1 MERRST
7 EIDQANQ
14 NGSQVRKVGLPP
26 PVKRG
31 EDMETEIN
39 IIDADKIGSATS
51 PLNLGR
57 TVAVVPSSRIPRA
70 GDVVVVSALTDSATY
85 NMLELPTGRL
95 AKINP
100 GDVLIGVLGRRR
112 ALKGF
117 VGDVP
122 ATVNAGDQ
130 LHLLNMGGVIGS
142 CTGHHSS
149 LSDAIQVEVIGLA
162 SDEHGR
168 VLNIADAALPL
179 RTSLGETAPLV
190 IIAGTCMNSGKTYA
204 ATELIK
210 QATRAGLQ
218 VAAAK
223 LSGIACLRD
232 TLNMADHGATAIASF
247 LDCGLPSTV
256 GATDLAS
263 VAKTIISR
271 LNESS
276 PDLIVIE
283 LGDGLLGGYSVES
296 VFADK
301 ELRGATAGLVFCAT
315 DYVGAWGGIQLLRQR
330 GIEIDAMAGSVT
342 DSQMGEDFIESEF
355 GVPAAN
361 ARRNGARLF
370 KLLEPKVAAFG
381 IRVSSSESVIS
392 QDDNLEKSEVP
403 VGGLR

>member
-1 MERRST
+1 
-7 EIDQANQ
+7 
-14 NGSQVRKVGLPP
+14 
-26 PVKRG
+26 
-31 EDMETEIN
+31 METEIQ
-39 IIDADKIGSATS
+39 IVDADKIGSASS

-57 TVAVVPSSRIPRA
+57 AVAGVGASDAPRA
-70 GDVVVVSALTDSATY
+70 GDVVVVRALTDSATY

-100 GDVLIGVLGRRR
+100 GDVVIGVLGRRR

-122 ATVNAGDQ
+122 ETVNAGDR

-162 SDEHGR
+162 SDEQGR
-168 VLNIADAALPL
+168 VLNIADAALPVE
-179 RTSLGETAPLV
+179 TSLGKTAPLI

-210 QATRAGLQ
+210 QATRAGLR

-232 TLNMADHGATAIASF
+232 TLNMADHGAIAIASF

-256 GATDLAS
+256 GATNLAS

-296 VFADK
+296 VFEDT
-301 ELRGATAGLVFCAT
+301 ELRGATAGLVFCAS
-315 DYVGAWGGIQLLRQR
+315 DYVGAWGGIELLHRR
-330 GIEIDAMAGSVT
+330 GIGIDAIAGSVT
-342 DSQMGEDFIESEF
+342 DSQMGEDFIEKEF

-361 ARRNGARLF
+361 ARRNGKRLF
-370 KLLEPKVAAFG
+370 ELLWPKVCEF
-381 IRVSSSESVIS
+381 RVSRSDSLTS
-392 QDDNLEKSEVP
+392 QADYVENRQFS
-403 VGGLR
+403 